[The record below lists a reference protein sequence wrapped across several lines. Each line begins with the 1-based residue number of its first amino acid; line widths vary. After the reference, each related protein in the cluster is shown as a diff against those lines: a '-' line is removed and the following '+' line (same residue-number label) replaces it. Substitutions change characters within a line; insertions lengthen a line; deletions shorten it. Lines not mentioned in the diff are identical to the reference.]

1 MDPAKNVIHR
11 RCFICQKDYQQFTEG
26 TVYLISIES
35 MVHLSFS
42 MNCKK
47 RGSLSCLVALPV
59 ISLKFMSETDSVQ
72 TQQLRG
78 ARRACSEKE
87 NILFGQHVI
96 DNGSVAQG
104 ASGTEDEVGTVNCA
118 LHGFSAVFYSD
129 PVADLSDIC
138 RIEVQ
143 HTDLITAR
151 AQHFQNGRLVAHQSD
166 FYRIGTVFSK
176 PFFHL
181 L

>member
-1 MDPAKNVIHR
+1 MDPAKNVIHG
-11 RCFICQKDYQQFTEG
+11 RCFICQKDYQQVTEE

-87 NILFGQHVI
+87 NILFG
-96 DNGSVAQG
+96 
-104 ASGTEDEVGTVNCA
+104 
-118 LHGFSAVFYSD
+118 
-129 PVADLSDIC
+129 
-138 RIEVQ
+138 
-143 HTDLITAR
+143 
-151 AQHFQNGRLVAHQSD
+151 
-166 FYRIGTVFSK
+166 
-176 PFFHL
+176 
-181 L
+181 